1 MQCFKKSMAATQNH
15 VELPKT
21 VRRTESENPFC
32 WCRAWGRQVIKGLDL
47 QKVGQPPLPSLQTPV
62 SVTKAVKSLVS
73 LEEKE
78 LGFTCL
84 SLS

>member
-21 VRRTESENPFC
+21 VCRTESENPFC
-32 WCRAWGRQVIKGLDL
+32 WCRAWGRQVIKGLDF
-47 QKVGQPPLPSLQTPV
+47 QKVSQPLLPSPQTPV
-62 SVTKAVKSLVS
+62 SVAKAVKSLIF